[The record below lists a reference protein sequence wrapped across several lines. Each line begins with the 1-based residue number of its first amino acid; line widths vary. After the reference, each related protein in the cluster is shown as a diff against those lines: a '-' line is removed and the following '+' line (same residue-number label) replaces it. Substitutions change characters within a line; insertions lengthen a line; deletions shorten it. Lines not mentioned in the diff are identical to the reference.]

1 MKRLFWLI
9 TGIFLLCLTVYGLQ
23 SGQAQTPQTSA
34 HSFHTSAHSIPH
46 SLPQLKQRLELLL
59 ALEKIPGLQIA
70 LFDEQGIY
78 WQQALGTRDIDKALP
93 VEQETLFRGG
103 STTKTFIA
111 LAIMQLAG
119 QGRLTLQDKLTDLAP
134 EVKIENPWQ
143 ATHPVKLVHLLEHSA
158 GLDDMHFRNIYNTSD
173 PGISLLDAVNRDAG
187 ALKVRWQPG
196 TRHAYSNPGYGV
208 LGYIIE
214 KFSGQ
219 SFEQYIRQHILQ
231 PLAMQH
237 STMGPS
243 SSHQQKLSQ
252 GYSAG
257 KAVPYRDIYLRS
269 AGNIQTR
276 AYELALF
283 GHLLLT
289 RNRQNILADI
299 SAADILQMEQPRT
312 TLAARAGLNYGY
324 GLGLYSSSQS
334 RRPWLGHG
342 GAIAGF
348 LAAYGY
354 SPAIG
359 QGYAL
364 VVNSDSAHIH
374 TLLTLI
380 TRYLAKD
387 HPPGK
392 QIQVAGIDAE
402 IGGYYR
408 MVNNRNEIF
417 AGLSYPLDTIIIEA
431 RDSEIDLIP
440 VIGEGE
446 RLLHVG
452 QQQFRLPGNSHASG
466 VFIKESVDGKV
477 FVFDG
482 QYYAKSSA
490 FAAWGIPIMLAW
502 AFFAVQL
509 TLLYLP
515 YWLINHTSGKLPG
528 KGRLSLRLYPALAS
542 VSLAIVMMA
551 LFCLSPEEAGQLN
564 WQTLF
569 ICIFTLVFAI
579 CSLLGLLQL
588 VKMWRLEPHS
598 GARYFSLISVS
609 ALVML
614 TVYGWYFNYIGLS
627 LWSW

>member
-1 MKRLFWLI
+1 MKRLFGI
-9 TGIFLLCLTVYGLQ
+9 IAGIFLLCFTAC
-23 SGQAQTPQTSA
+23 GQQEPQTLS
-34 HSFHTSAHSIPH
+34 HSFHTSAHSIPD

-59 ALEKIPGLQIA
+59 ILEKIPGMQVA
-70 LFDEQGIY
+70 LFDEQGVY
-78 WQQALGTRDIDKALP
+78 WQQALGKRDKDKALP
-93 VEQETLFRGG
+93 VEQDTLFRAG
-103 STTKTFIA
+103 STTKTFVA
-111 LAIMQLAG
+111 LAVMQLAG
-119 QGRLTLQDKLTDLAP
+119 QGKLHLQDKVADLAP
-134 EVKIENPWQ
+134 EVLIDNPWQ

-219 SFEQYIRQHILQ
+219 GFEQYIRQHIMQ

-243 SSHQQKLSQ
+243 PGQQQRLSR
-252 GYSAG
+252 GYSG
-257 KAVPYRDIYLRS
+257 GEAVPYRDIYLRS
-269 AGNIQTR
+269 AGNLQTR

-289 RNRQNILADI
+289 RDRQDVLADI
-299 SAADILQMEQPRT
+299 SGADILQMEQPGT

-334 RRPWLGHG
+334 RRLWLGHG

-364 VVNSDSAHIH
+364 VINSDSAHIH
-374 TLLTLI
+374 TLLGLI

-387 HPPGK
+387 YPPGR
-392 QIQVAGIDAE
+392 QIQVGGIDSD

-417 AGLSYPLDTIIIEA
+417 SGISYPLNTILIEVQ
-431 RDSEIDLIP
+431 DSEMDMIP

-452 QQQFRLPGNSHASG
+452 GQQFRLPGNSHASA
-466 VFIKESVDGKV
+466 VFIKESADGKV
-477 FVFDG
+477 FEFDG
-482 QYYAKSSA
+482 QYYVESNG
-490 FAAWGIPIMLAW
+490 FVAWSMPIVLAW
-502 AFFAVQL
+502 ALFTVLL

-515 YWLINHTSGKLPG
+515 VWLINGVSGKLAG
-528 KGRLSLRLYPALAS
+528 KDRLNLRLYPAIAS
-542 VSLAIVMMA
+542 VSLVVAVTA
-551 LFCLSPEEAGQLN
+551 LLHLPPEESGQLN

-569 ICIFTLVFAI
+569 VCIFTLLFAI
-579 CSLLGLLQL
+579 SSLLGLLQL
-588 VKMWRLEPHS
+588 VKMWRLEPHV
-598 GARYFSLISVS
+598 GARYFSLVSVS
-609 ALVML
+609 ALVVL
-614 TVYGWYFNYIGLS
+614 TLYGWYFNYIGLS
-627 LWSW
+627 LWAW